1 MNVNILKSLE
11 HEINLNKFEVH
22 DFYLSRNSFF
32 LFCDQEKKKVQDQM
46 PSATWNHPKMEETS
60 TKDYFVV
67 SSAFVDNLWDVKVMP
82 CSA

>member
-1 MNVNILKSLE
+1 MSETDDIGKAVKKSAKSCQP
-11 HEINLNKFEVH
+11 NKAT
-22 DFYLSRNSFF
+22 RKKNSFF